1 MAPATPQSDEKTQLR
16 LCVNYRANNLV
27 DSCGARGSKELAAA
41 LKKGIEDHDLPVT
54 LETVHCMSKCHLGPT
69 LRVLPDG
76 PYIMGCQESDV
87 PELLENLKKGDI
99 SALAKR
105 FPLLET
111 GRE

>member
-1 MAPATPQSDEKTQLR
+1 M
-16 LCVNYRANNLV
+16 NYRANKLV

-41 LKKGIEDHDLPVT
+41 LIKAIEACELPIT

-69 LRVLPDG
+69 LRVLPNG

-87 PELLENLKKGDI
+87 AELLENLKKGNI
-99 SALAKR
+99 VALAKR

-111 GRE
+111 EQE